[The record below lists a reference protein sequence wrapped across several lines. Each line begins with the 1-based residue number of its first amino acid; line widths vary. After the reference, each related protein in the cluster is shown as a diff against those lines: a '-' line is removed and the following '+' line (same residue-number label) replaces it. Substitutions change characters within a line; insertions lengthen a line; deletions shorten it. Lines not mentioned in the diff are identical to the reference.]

1 MKHLRLIATF
11 FRLGA
16 LNELQY
22 RANFWFSLFN
32 ATISAAL
39 ALGALGVVFGQTDT
53 LGGWRPAE
61 MLALLA
67 VYFIISGLAGTFVV
81 PSLSLFMADVR
92 DGKLDYTLI
101 KPVDAQLLVTIRRME
116 IWKLSDLV
124 VGLILLVVALVL
136 LGAAVGIGQASAF
149 GLTLLCGA
157 VIVYSFYLML
167 ATLAFWFIKTEN
179 LLVIFGS
186 FYQTG
191 RWPIGIYPQFFRL
204 VLTFLVPIAFAVTV
218 PAQALTG
225 RTEVEVVLGSVGVA
239 TLLFAAA
246 RWFWGYGTRHYS
258 GASA

>member
-1 MKHLRLIATF
+1 MRYFRLITTF

-32 ATISAAL
+32 AAVSAAL
-39 ALGALGVVFGQTDT
+39 ALGALGIVFGQTDT
-53 LGGWRPAE
+53 LGGWRPPE
-61 MLALLA
+61 MLALLG
-67 VYFIISGLAGTFVV
+67 VYFIISGLAGALIV

-101 KPVDAQLLVTIRRME
+101 KPVDAQLLVGIRRIE
-116 IWKLSDLV
+116 IWKLADLA
-124 VGLILLVVALVL
+124 VGLILLGIALVL
-136 LGAAVGIGQASAF
+136 LGEAIGVEQALGF

-157 VIVYSFYLML
+157 VIVYSFYTML

-191 RWPIGIYPQFFRL
+191 RWPIGIYPQFLRL

-225 RTEVEVVLGSVGVA
+225 RVEMEMLVGSVVVA
-239 TLLFAAA
+239 GLLFGAA
-246 RWFWGYGTRHYS
+246 RWFWRYGVRHYS